1 MAEKKTAFQAEV
13 EKVLRALRK
22 EIYSGLRLP
31 RERLVESDL
40 ALSFSVSRMVIRQ
53 ALATLKTEGL
63 VEIAP
68 YKGASV
74 APISIKSIR
83 ENYQILSVLEGFAT
97 GLAAAGL
104 RPEDLD
110 NLKSIVKQQRALDPG
125 DVKEWQR
132 LNQDFHRTIEKA
144 CGNRR
149 LGELIRRYA
158 YFTTYWFLALSAPG
172 RIAVNVKEHEAVVK
186 ALEKKDAEKARA
198 LVERHIMGAGE
209 HLMEHLK
216 LTMPM
221 GILQ

>member
-1 MAEKKTAFQAEV
+1 MA
-13 EKVLRALRK
+13 KVLRALRK

-110 NLKSIVKQQRALDPG
+110 NLKNIVKQQRALDPG

-158 YFTTYWFLALSAPG
+158 YF
-172 RIAVNVKEHEAVVK
+172 
-186 ALEKKDAEKARA
+186 
-198 LVERHIMGAGE
+198 
-209 HLMEHLK
+209 
-216 LTMPM
+216 
-221 GILQ
+221 